1 MGCQAATPVGRVLIG
16 GRRPSPPNQR
26 TWLVFVSRPPTL
38 AAMLSDRSYMRDSEP
53 RPTTSVLVW
62 LICAIIAAFV
72 LQNVPGLRDGDL
84 LGRFFAL
91 SIPALQAGHVWTL
104 LTYSFLHST
113 GNLLHLVF
121 NLLALYFL
129 GRELLPLLGSRRF
142 LGLYGAAVV
151 VGGLFWAAANWRHG
165 GSVIGASAGISALLI
180 VFACFYPNQQMT
192 FLLFF
197 VLPVTLKPK
206 YVAIAA
212 VAIDLCGFLF
222 YEVLGAVSPFGF
234 AHSAHLGGM
243 AVGWLY
249 FRYVHGGEWNLLSRR
264 SEVELP
270 RWMRKGGKSGT
281 AAPVYRVD
289 LSNRND
295 LRAEVDRILDKIN
308 SQGFGALTAEEKRV
322 LDEAKH
328 LLSQR

>member
-1 MGCQAATPVGRVLIG
+1 
-16 GRRPSPPNQR
+16 
-26 TWLVFVSRPPTL
+26 
-38 AAMLSDRSYMRDSEP
+38 MLFDRSYMRDSYP

-62 LICAIIAAFV
+62 LICAITAMF
-72 LQNVPGLRDGDL
+72 LLENVFLRWFGAGDL
-84 LGRFFAL
+84 LVRFLAL
-91 SIPALQAGHVWTL
+91 SVPALQAGRVWTL
-104 LTYSFLHST
+104 VTYSFLHST
-113 GNLLHLVF
+113 SNLLHIVA

-142 LGLYGAAVV
+142 MGLYGAAVV
-151 VGGLFWAAANWRHG
+151 IGGLAWAASNWQQD
-165 GSVIGASAGISALLI
+165 STVIGASAGIAALLV

-197 VLPVTLKPK
+197 ILPVTMKPK
-206 YVAIAA
+206 YVAIGAL
-212 VAIDLCGFLF
+212 AIDLGGFLF
-222 YEVLGAVSPFGF
+222 YEVMGAVSPFGF

-249 FRYVHGGEWNLLSRR
+249 FRYVHGREWSLLSRR
-264 SEVELP
+264 TDIELP
-270 RWMRKGGKSGT
+270 RWMRKGAKSSA
-281 AAPVYRVD
+281 AAPAYRVD

-322 LDEAKH
+322 LDDAKH